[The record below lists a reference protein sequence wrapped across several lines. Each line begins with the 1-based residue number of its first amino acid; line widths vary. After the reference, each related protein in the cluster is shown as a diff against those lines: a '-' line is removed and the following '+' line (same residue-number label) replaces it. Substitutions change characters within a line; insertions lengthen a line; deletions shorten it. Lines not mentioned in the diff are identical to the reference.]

1 MSTNVSVDAKAK
13 TAKELRKL
21 RARRMVRRM
30 VLGVGV
36 PTLLASIYFGLIAA
50 PRYESVT
57 TFTIQSADTP
67 AAATALQTLFSNV
80 SGNATRDVLLSVEYI
95 ESRDMLRHLIEEH
108 EFREHYT
115 QERGL
120 DYLHR
125 LSPDADFEDTYDY
138 YLDRVTVEHDSTSD
152 VLTLRVQAFDAA
164 TSRRLGAAILAAT
177 EQRVNALSEA
187 ARQDRIAQSESEVE
201 RAEQRLSAAR
211 QALRE
216 AQSEHGDLN
225 PAASAQAILEVRS
238 RLEGELA
245 IARAERSTVMAT
257 MPRNSPEVVAARR
270 HVSALEREIESHS
283 GRLAGADGQGIQD
296 ELSEF
301 EPIVIEKE
309 FAQRA
314 YESALASLELAR
326 VDASRRHRYLV
337 RISGPNEPS
346 QARYP
351 RFWYSMLT
359 VLLLS
364 FLLLGVGTLIVAS
377 IREHANV

>member
-21 RARRMVRRM
+21 RGRRMIRR
-30 VLGVGV
+30 VLFGVGL
-36 PTLLASIYFGLIAA
+36 PTLVAAIYFGLIAA

-67 AAATALQTLFSNV
+67 VAASALQTLFSNV
-80 SGNATRDVLLSVEYI
+80 SGNATRDVLLSIEYI
-95 ESRDMLRHLIEEH
+95 ESRDMLEHLIEEH
-108 EFREHYT
+108 RFQEHYS
-115 QERGL
+115 QSDGP
-120 DYLHR
+120 DFISR
-125 LSPDADFEDTYDY
+125 LSPDADFEDTYEY
-138 YLDRVTVEHDSTSD
+138 YLDRVTIEHDSTSD
-152 VLTLRVQAFDAA
+152 VLTLRVQAFDAE
-164 TSRRLGAAILAAT
+164 TSQRLGAAILEAT
-177 EQRVNALSEA
+177 EQRVNSLSEA
-187 ARQDRIAQSESEVE
+187 ARQDRIAQSEAELE
-201 RAEQRLSAAR
+201 RAEQRLAAAR

-225 PAASAQAILEVRS
+225 PAASAEAILEVRS
-238 RLEGELA
+238 RIEGELA
-245 IARAERSTVMAT
+245 IARANRSTVAAT
-257 MPRNSPEVVAARR
+257 MPRNSPEAVAARR
-270 HVSALEREIESHS
+270 RVVALEQQIDEQSA
-283 GRLAGADGQGIQD
+283 RLAGTEGIQD

-337 RISGPNEPS
+337 RISGPSEPS

-351 RFWYSMLT
+351 RFWYSILT
-359 VLLLS
+359 ALLLS
-364 FLLLGVGTLIVAS
+364 IALLGIGTLLIAS